1 MNPTAAK
8 LIKIASI
15 LSMTCALG
23 LLGWNLSLHL
33 QGKSLPPNLTFF
45 FWLGIVALF
54 AHGVEGLIAAA
65 KARSYD
71 KNPLRYG
78 IYTFFVG
85 FIGLQELANRGN

>member
-45 FWLGIVALF
+45 SGW
-54 AHGVEGLIAAA
+54 
-65 KARSYD
+65 
-71 KNPLRYG
+71 
-78 IYTFFVG
+78 
-85 FIGLQELANRGN
+85 ELSPYLLMA